1 MAFAHAPLDAALLGP
16 AVGKFVGAESP
27 QKIRKMAAAGLA
39 PLAPRDMLLALYQLW
54 VLNGE
59 ESEQA
64 GKTVEGLPAAVLDG
78 ALADKRLPAGVLD
91 LIGRKFARNEKV
103 LAQVVR
109 HVNVDDES
117 LIGISRVCPESICDM
132 LADNETRWLGC
143 PAIVGGLYQNRNCRM
158 SVVHRMIELA
168 EREGVDLPLPAM
180 DEIRTALAQSGPV
193 DESRDEMF
201 KQVHSTGQAVE
212 AETAMIDVLENADVD
227 DELELPDLPD
237 NSEIYVGPLPGEEV
251 EPETESESESE
262 TESGTDSEVEPDET
276 AVGAPVIREEHKQ
289 PISRENR
296 MQQILQMRPLEKIRT
311 ALLGDKYDRSLLV
324 RDSNRSVALAAIR
337 SPKVRDDEAIA
348 YAANRALSLEV
359 ITYISNRR
367 EWIKLYSVKL
377 NLVMNPKTP
386 MARSM
391 SLLGFLNR
399 GDVQKVARS
408 KNIPSALATAAKRK
422 LASRE

>member
-1 MAFAHAPLDAALLGP
+1 VAHCQHMAFAHAPLDAGLLGP
-16 AVGKFVGAESP
+16 MVGKFVGEESP
-27 QKIRKMAAAGLA
+27 PKIRKMAAAGLA
-39 PLAPRDMLLALYQLW
+39 PLPPREMLLALYQLW
-54 VLNGE
+54 VDNSE
-59 ESEQA
+59 ESELA
-64 GKTVEGLPAAVLDG
+64 GKTLAGLPASVLDG
-78 ALADKRLPAGVLD
+78 ALADRQLPPGVID
-91 LIGRKFARNEKV
+91 LLGRKFPTNEKV

-109 HVNVDDES
+109 HANVDDET
-117 LIGISRVCPESICDM
+117 LIGVARVCPEPVCDI

-143 PAIVGGLYQNRNCRM
+143 PAIVGSLYQNRHCRM

-180 DEIRTALAQSGPV
+180 DEIRIALAESGPV

-201 KQVHSTGQAVE
+201 KQVHSTGGAVVV
-212 AETAMIDVLENADVD
+212 ETALLDVLEAADVD
-227 DELELPDLPD
+227 DALELPELPD
-237 NSEIYVGPLPGEEV
+237 DGEMYDGPPLPHEQAEAAGDEDAGE
-251 EPETESESESE
+251 
-262 TESGTDSEVEPDET
+262 
-276 AVGAPVIREEHKQ
+276 IREEDQQ
-289 PISRENR
+289 PVSKESR

-324 RDSNRSVALAAIR
+324 RDANKTVAIAAIR

-348 YAANRALSLEV
+348 YSANRALPIEV

-367 EWIKLYSVKL
+367 DWIKLYSVKL

-391 SLLGFLNR
+391 SLLAFLNR
-399 GDVQKVARS
+399 NDVTKVSRS

-422 LASRE
+422 LASRDE

>member
-1 MAFAHAPLDAALLGP
+1 MAFAHAPLDAGLLGP
-16 AVGKFVGAESP
+16 VVSKFVGEEAP
-27 QKIRKMAAAGLA
+27 PKIRKMAAAGLA
-39 PLAPRDMLLALYQLW
+39 PLPPRDMLLALYQLW
-54 VLNGE
+54 VDNSE

-78 ALADKRLPAGVLD
+78 ALADRKLPAGVID
-91 LIGRKFARNEKV
+91 LLGRKFARNEKV
-103 LAQVVR
+103 LVQVVR
-109 HVNVDDES
+109 HANVDDET
-117 LIGISRVCPESICDM
+117 LIGIARVCPEPVCDV

-143 PAIVGGLYQNRNCRM
+143 PAIVGSLYQNRHCRM

-180 DEIRTALAQSGPV
+180 DEIRIALKESGPV

-201 KQVHSTGQAVE
+201 KQVHSSGGAVQVE
-212 AETAMIDVLENADVD
+212 AALLDVLEAADVD
-227 DELELPDLPD
+227 DALELPDLPD
-237 NSEIYVGPLPGEEV
+237 DGEIYDGPPLPHEEV
-251 EPETESESESE
+251 QLDEDGEAQPE
-262 TESGTDSEVEPDET
+262 
-276 AVGAPVIREEHKQ
+276 IREEDKQ
-289 PISRENR
+289 PASKESR
-296 MQQILQMRPLEKIRT
+296 MHQILQMRPLEKIRT

-324 RDSNRSVALAAIR
+324 RDSNKTVAIAAIR
-337 SPKVRDDEAIA
+337 SPKIRDDEAIA
-348 YAANRALSLEV
+348 YSANRSLPLEV

-367 EWIKLYSVKL
+367 DWIKLYSVKL

-391 SLLGFLNR
+391 SLLAFLNR
-399 GDVQKVARS
+399 GDVTKVSRS

>member
-1 MAFAHAPLDAALLGP
+1 MAFAHAPLDAGLLGP
-16 AVGKFVGAESP
+16 VVGKFVGDEAP
-27 QKIRKMAAAGLA
+27 PKIRKMAAAGLA
-39 PLAPRDMLLALYQLW
+39 PLPPRDMLLALYQLW
-54 VLNGE
+54 VDNGE

-78 ALADKRLPAGVLD
+78 ALADPKLPPGVID
-91 LIGRKFARNEKV
+91 LLGRKFARNDKV

-109 HVNVDDES
+109 HANVDNET
-117 LIGISRVCPESICDM
+117 LIGVARVCPEPICDV
-132 LADNETRWLGC
+132 LADNETRWLSC
-143 PAIVGGLYQNRNCRM
+143 PAIVGSLYQNRHCRM

-180 DEIRTALAQSGPV
+180 DEIRIALAESGPV

-201 KQVHSTGQAVE
+201 KQVHSTGGAVKVE
-212 AETAMIDVLENADVD
+212 AALLDVFSYSAMSAMAEIDDA
-227 DELELPDLPD
+227 LELPDLPD
-237 NSEIYVGPLPGEEV
+237 DAEIYDGPPLPHEELQLDEHGEAK
-251 EPETESESESE
+251 
-262 TESGTDSEVEPDET
+262 PD
-276 AVGAPVIREEHKQ
+276 IREEDQ
-289 PISRENR
+289 PPISKESR
-296 MQQILQMRPLEKIRT
+296 MHQILQMRPLEKIRT

-324 RDSNRSVALAAIR
+324 RDSNKTVAIATIR
-337 SPKVRDDEAIA
+337 SPKVRDDEAMA
-348 YAANRALSLEV
+348 YSANRALPLEV

-367 EWIKLYSVKL
+367 DWIKLYSVKL

-391 SLLGFLNR
+391 SLLAFLNR
-399 GDVQKVARS
+399 GDVTKVSRS